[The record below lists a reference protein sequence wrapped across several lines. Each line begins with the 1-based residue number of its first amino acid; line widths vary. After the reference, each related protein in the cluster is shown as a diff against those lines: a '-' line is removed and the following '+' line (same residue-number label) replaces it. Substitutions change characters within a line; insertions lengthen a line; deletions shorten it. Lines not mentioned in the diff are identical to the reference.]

1 MSTTNEVGR
10 TPTRQS
16 RERRQGTPG
25 RTTTLARSP
34 KHRVE
39 RLGTAAD
46 SDLSYAYLNLVL
58 ADAAS
63 ASADDVIP
71 DGRPEPV

>member
-1 MSTTNEVGR
+1 M
-10 TPTRQS
+10 PQ
-16 RERRQGTPG
+16 

-46 SDLSYAYLNLVL
+46 SDLRYAYLSLVL

-63 ASADDVIP
+63 ASVDDVIP
-71 DGRPEPV
+71 DGRPEPI